1 MNLTNKQIRSKARF
15 LLDENVFGKDW
26 LKSVLAHMVMLV
38 IDGGVGS
45 FLASLAAALVAA
57 LGTLIAIY
65 VPGAGL
71 PVFIVTY
78 IIVFALSFML
88 TSGIAGIVNAG
99 ISSLHLDLVR
109 NNDHIS
115 IRRVFDGFKNIGE
128 NFVLGLMTAL
138 NVLLWTFVFII
149 PGIYVSY
156 SYALVFHVKKDHPDF
171 TWRECLDESERL
183 MEGNRWKLFKLNL
196 SFIGWVFLSGLLFF
210 GIGMLWITPY
220 MQTSFAIFYDEVKR
234 LKDTNVVSL
243 DPSSKQKVDPI
254 VVTPNNLGIS
264 LHREG

>member
-1 MNLTNKQIRSKARF
+1 MNLTNKQIRAKARF
-15 LLDENVFGKDW
+15 LLDENIFGKDW
-26 LKSVLAHMVMLV
+26 LKSVVAHMVMLV

-45 FLASLAAALVAA
+45 FLASLAATLVAA

-71 PVFIVTY
+71 AVSIVTY
-78 IIVFALSFML
+78 IIVFALSFMI

-115 IRRVFDGFKNIGE
+115 IRRVFDGFKDLGK
-128 NFVLGLMTAL
+128 NFVLGFMYLL
-138 NVLLWTFVFII
+138 NVFLWTFVFII
-149 PGIYVSY
+149 PGFYVSF
-156 SYALVFHVKKDHPDF
+156 SYALVFHVRKDHPDF

-183 MEGNRWKLFKLNL
+183 MEGNRWKLFKLEM
-196 SFIGWVFLSGLLFF
+196 SFFGWMIVGALLTC
-210 GIGMLWITPY
+210 GIGMIWVTPY

-234 LKDTNVVSL
+234 VKDSNVVSL
-243 DPSSKQKVDPI
+243 DPQAKQKVDPI
-254 VVTPNNLGIS
+254 VITPNNIGIS
-264 LHREG
+264 LHKEG

>member
-26 LKSVLAHMVMLV
+26 LKSVVAHIVMMA
-38 IDGGVGS
+38 IEGGIGNLFS
-45 FLASLAAALVAA
+45 SLVA
-57 LGTLIAIY
+57 TLA
-65 VPGAGL
+65 
-71 PVFIVTY
+71 
-78 IIVFALSFML
+78 
-88 TSGIAGIVNAG
+88 AGIVLLILTYIPGSIALPIIVYVVLFALVFIFTAG
-99 ISSLHLDLVR
+99 FAGVLSAGLTSLHTDLVR

-115 IRRVFDGFKNIGE
+115 IRRVFDGFKNFGE

-196 SFIGWVFLSGLLFF
+196 SFIGWAFLSGLLFF

-220 MQTSFAIFYDEVKR
+220 MQTSFAIFYDEVKI

-243 DPSSKQKVDPI
+243 DPSSKQKVDP
-254 VVTPNNLGIS
+254 VVITPNNIGIS
-264 LHREG
+264 LHKEG

>member
-1 MNLTNKQIRSKARF
+1 MNLTNKQIRTKARF

-26 LKSVLAHMVMLV
+26 LKSVLAHIVMMAVDSGIGGLLSTLV
-38 IDGGVGS
+38 TTLMGVLSVLILTYIPGS
-45 FLASLAAALVAA
+45 IALPIIVYVVLFALVFIFTAGFA
-57 LGTLIAIY
+57 GVLS
-65 VPGAGL
+65 AGL
-71 PVFIVTY
+71 T
-78 IIVFALSFML
+78 
-88 TSGIAGIVNAG
+88 
-99 ISSLHLDLVR
+99 SLHTDLVR

-115 IRRVFDGFKNIGE
+115 IRRVFDGFKNFGE

-183 MEGNRWKLFKLNL
+183 MEGNRWRLFKLNF
-196 SFIGWVFLSGLLFF
+196 SFMGWALLGGLLFF
-210 GIGMLWITPY
+210 GIGTLWVTPY

-243 DPSSKQKVDPI
+243 DPSSKQKVDP
-254 VVTPNNLGIS
+254 VVITPNNLGIS
-264 LHREG
+264 LHKEG